1 MKKTFI
7 FALTLVASVLAFT
20 SCNDKKKDEPD
31 NNSDA
36 TIIDAGTILNTS
48 WRTEGVYVNGK
59 QQAAPHFYL
68 QILGVPVGKAVVNND
83 TISYSIDGNKI
94 TCDEGKFEVLAYT
107 GTTAKITDGTI
118 EINLT
123 KMPEWGEQF
132 MEPKSADFVGTWKL
146 AYYTMNSHSSDG
158 SVWFNLGTNPGVETW
173 ELRADG
179 TATYQSTFSGEK
191 KNGSWSFEFGML
203 MVNNPAQSILKDEND
218 RITVQP
224 LTTNWMGFVRGID
237 GGGGS
242 ITYYQFF
249 FVRVK

>member
-1 MKKTFI
+1 MKKYLFMA
-7 FALTLVASVLAFT
+7 FALMVGAWAFT
-20 SCNDKKKDEPD
+20 ACNDKKKDEPD

-36 TIIDAGTILNTS
+36 TTIDAGTILNTS